1 MNKAMIE
8 WSTRGEEE
16 EEEEEERER
25 EREREGYDNC
35 TQIVESIF
43 FPLCNEVFHLCL
55 KKIK

>member
-1 MNKAMIE
+1 LNEALGVKKKKKKKK
-8 WSTRGEEE
+8 
-16 EEEEEERER
+16 RER